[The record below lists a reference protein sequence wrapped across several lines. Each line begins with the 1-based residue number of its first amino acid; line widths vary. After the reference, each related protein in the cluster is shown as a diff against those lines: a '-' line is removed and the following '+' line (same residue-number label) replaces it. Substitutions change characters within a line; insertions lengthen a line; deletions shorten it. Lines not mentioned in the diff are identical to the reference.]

1 MTQMADK
8 DVAKRLTEMVS
19 CAGCAAKLGPAS
31 LSAAVKG
38 LFANIP
44 PDPNVL
50 VGFGTLDDAGVY
62 KLTETLALVQTVD
75 FFPPMVDDPYLFG
88 EIAAANALSDVYAM
102 GGVPLTALNVTCFP
116 ASLDLGILNSIL
128 RGGLAKCGEAG
139 VALMGG
145 HTVDD
150 PEIKFGLSVTGT
162 IHPGQI
168 WSNEGAQAGDFL
180 VLTKHI
186 GVGVITMGIKQGAAL
201 AESVDAALETM
212 RKLNKS
218 ARDAAA
224 SVGPNACTDVTG
236 FSLMGHLTQM
246 MRASGTTARIEAEK
260 VPILPGALE
269 LARRGVGPG
278 GTGRNKGHFGG
289 HVSLPPG
296 LEPALVELLFDPQ
309 TSGGLLLS
317 VAGNKK
323 DALLAALAS
332 YGVSASV
339 VGTVGA
345 SGGSYVEVVGPAEED
360 D

>member
-1 MTQMADK
+1 MDEAL
-8 DVAKRLTEMVS
+8 RLTEMVS

-31 LSAAVKG
+31 LSAAVNG
-38 LFANIP
+38 LFTDVP
-44 PDPNVL
+44 KDPNVL

-62 KLTETLALVQTVD
+62 KLSDTQALVQTVD

-102 GGVPLTALNVTCFP
+102 GGVPLTALNITCFP

-128 RGGLAKCGEAG
+128 RGGLAKCREAG

-162 IHPGQI
+162 IHPNHI
-168 WSNEGAQAGDFL
+168 WSNDGSKAGDTL
-180 VLTKHI
+180 ILTKHI
-186 GVGVITMGIKQGAAL
+186 GVGVITTGIKQRMAS

-212 RKLNKS
+212 RKLNRS

-246 MRASGTTARIEAEK
+246 MRASGTTAQINAEK
-260 VPILPGALE
+260 VPLLPGALE
-269 LARRGVGPG
+269 LARRGIGPG
-278 GTGRNKGHFGG
+278 GTGRNKAHFGG
-289 HVSLPPG
+289 HVSLPSA
-296 LEPALVELLFDPQ
+296 LDPALGELLFDPQ

-317 VAGNKK
+317 VAGDKIE
-323 DALLAALAS
+323 ALRSALAAS
-332 YGVSASV
+332 GVAAFV
-339 VGTVGA
+339 VGSVAA
-345 SGGSYVEVVGPAEED
+345 SGGSYVEVICAAD